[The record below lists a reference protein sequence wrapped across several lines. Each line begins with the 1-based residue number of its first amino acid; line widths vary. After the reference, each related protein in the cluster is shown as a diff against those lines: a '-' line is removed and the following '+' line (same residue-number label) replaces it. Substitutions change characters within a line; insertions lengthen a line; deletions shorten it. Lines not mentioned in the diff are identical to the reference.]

1 MRWRDGCSR
10 TTTPREWSLTDLTS
24 THLHNFAFQDT
35 PTKEEL
41 TKEVEQWL
49 EEDDTPKRVAPNRP
63 NFYGAI
69 EGVDVGTVWLTRME
83 CCRDGIHRYCKH

>member
-1 MRWRDGCSR
+1 MAPNR
-10 TTTPREWSLTDLTS
+10 PNILSLHYCT
-24 THLHNFAFQDT
+24 FQDT

-41 TKEVEQWL
+41 TKEVEDWL

-63 NFYGAI
+63 NFYGAV

-83 CCRDGIHRYCKH
+83 CCRDGIHRYHKHYCSY